1 MAPKDANDLLI
12 AGRLRDITT
21 AVYEARSWRPGG
33 IVNAT
38 ELRER
43 FLTSKPKGY
52 SSPWKGLDAL
62 TLGMHQRRLYMFTAG
77 TGAGK
82 STVVAGI
89 AYDLLMRHGLTV
101 GYVALEEG
109 VEETVHRF
117 VSQRLGARTGLPGD
131 ETPRETLLA
140 AFDEVLGT
148 GRLFLNDHFGSLEGD
163 DLMSKLR
170 FMVKGCKCDVIVL
183 DHVAIAL
190 SGLDTG
196 GDERKAIDRLL
207 TQLRSLV
214 EETGVM
220 ALVISHLRRTDGKAA
235 EDGGKVSLADLRGSH
250 SIAQLS
256 DFVIA
261 LERPMS
267 EGSEVSTVKVLKNRV
282 TGQTGVACAL
292 RYDRATGNL
301 EETDEPEQHRSTWE
315 HSEF

>member
-109 VEETVHRF
+109 VEIGGFRDGPRRK
-117 VSQRLGARTGLPGD
+117 SSSPLRT
-131 ETPRETLLA
+131 TPEPS
-140 AFDEVLGT
+140 
-148 GRLFLNDHFGSLEGD
+148 GRSRGP
-163 DLMSKLR
+163 
-170 FMVKGCKCDVIVL
+170 
-183 DHVAIAL
+183 IAY
-190 SGLDTG
+190 SPC
-196 GDERKAIDRLL
+196 
-207 TQLRSLV
+207 SP
-214 EETGVM
+214 
-220 ALVISHLRRTDGKAA
+220 
-235 EDGGKVSLADLRGSH
+235 RGW
-250 SIAQLS
+250 
-256 DFVIA
+256 
-261 LERPMS
+261 P
-267 EGSEVSTVKVLKNRV
+267 
-282 TGQTGVACAL
+282 
-292 RYDRATGNL
+292 
-301 EETDEPEQHRSTWE
+301 
-315 HSEF
+315 